1 MFPVSHYINN
11 DSFIDSQFQHSFIND
26 GMISATF
33 FYLEN
38 LIRVKGSKF
47 KIFMT
52 MIDELTTMSSYQDR
66 IAD

>member
-1 MFPVSHYINN
+1 
-11 DSFIDSQFQHSFIND
+11 
-26 GMISATF
+26 MISATF